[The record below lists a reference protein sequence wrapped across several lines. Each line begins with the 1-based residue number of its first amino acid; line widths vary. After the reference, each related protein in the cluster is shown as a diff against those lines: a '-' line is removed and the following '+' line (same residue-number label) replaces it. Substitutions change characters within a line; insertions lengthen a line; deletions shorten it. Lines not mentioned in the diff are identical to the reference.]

1 MTNANGVTDKND
13 RTAKSDAPDAA
24 DAADGKRRVF
34 FDMAETG
41 NGWMFVVVAAPTG
54 VIYENQ
60 GGGTGCIQYE
70 QEGYLLPL
78 YGTGLDD
85 GLNDLFVGELQGCG
99 SRRLDWPR
107 NLLDRLREEVA
118 ALHVYGSA
126 NRDATWAAPLAL
138 DESRLTQIDEA
149 WVPVLSP
156 DGPGFLAWQNS
167 D

>member
-1 MTNANGVTDKND
+1 MSNANDVTDKSDEND
-13 RTAKSDAPDAA
+13 GADKNDAA
-24 DAADGKRRVF
+24 VATDGKRRVF

-60 GGGTGCIQYE
+60 GGGTSCMQYE

-85 GLNDLFVGELQGCG
+85 GLNEVFVGELKG
-99 SRRLDWPR
+99 SGARRLDWPQ

-118 ALHVYGSA
+118 DLHVYGSA
-126 NRDATWAAPLAL
+126 NRDAIWPAPLAL
-138 DESRLTQIDEA
+138 DESRLAEIDEA

-156 DGPGFLAWQNS
+156 DGPGFLAWQDS